1 MNSMEPMIPGP
12 VVRRAPPA
20 AEAKALS
27 HPLRMRI
34 LRLCLDQALTNKQL
48 AEWLDKDPGTVLHHV
63 RTLVKTGFLVPDE
76 VPQGPKGAL
85 EKPYRAT
92 GKSWTLSLEE
102 SSVPAGVDA
111 QAMLEAFQAELDE
124 AGPGAAPA
132 LQRPAP

>member
-1 MNSMEPMIPGP
+1 MISMEPMIPGP
-12 VVRRAPPA
+12 VVRRAPTA
-20 AEAKALS
+20 AEAKALA

-48 AEWLDKDPGTVLHHV
+48 AEGLDKDPGTVLHHV

-76 VPQGPKGAL
+76 VRQGPKGAL

-102 SSVPAGVDA
+102 SPVPVGEAA
-111 QAMLEAFQAELDE
+111 QAMLEGFK
-124 AGPGAAPA
+124 AA
-132 LQRPAP
+132 